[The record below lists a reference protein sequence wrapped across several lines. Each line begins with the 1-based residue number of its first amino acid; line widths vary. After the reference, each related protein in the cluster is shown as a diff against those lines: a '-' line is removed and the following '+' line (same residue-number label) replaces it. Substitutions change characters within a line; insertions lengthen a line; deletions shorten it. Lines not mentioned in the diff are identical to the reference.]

1 VLDIND
7 IFHLPPVD
15 DLIGQLVADGPGLII
30 VAGFDPPV
38 TLAQDTFLPSGKAGL
53 LRILMR
59 QILFARPHSR
69 AVVVTRD
76 RESVH
81 IPRNLTRMVV
91 VATPRENEDIAQCI
105 ARAALHRPELLVIDM
120 LTPEVTTAALS
131 AASQGLRVL
140 APMDTA
146 LRGADLAQHLLL
158 WGAQPEQLSA
168 LSWVISVQRM
178 ATLCPTCRKA
188 DRLDESRISTYRTRL
203 SGFDPQ
209 VAYSVAQ
216 GGEECH
222 GTGRK
227 GDVSVFDFFH
237 ATAPAPALFNIPSQL
252 TAGQYALAL
261 AAQGYLALDDVLHV
275 ETGQLIR
282 LQQLLEASQQAFAEN
297 NHALRLKLLELETS
311 NRVLQQRTEALISL
325 ERLGSELIGSGNLED
340 IGKSVCRYAR
350 QLCGAER
357 AILYVLQ
364 PDDTAHVLAVNG
376 WSDDLLGLQL
386 AAREVFGATQGVDP
400 TPYREWP
407 PGVPRRDPDLEGAR
421 LYQGLRVPLVAQE
434 KLVGLLIV
442 HPTTKPRF
450 NQGEVALLR
459 TLANQA
465 ALAIQRGELVDSLRA
480 KIVELETAQVELVQ
494 KERLERELE
503 LARTV
508 QQSLLPRS
516 FPQYAGYTF
525 AARCVPAREVGGD
538 FYDVFALAPH
548 RFGIVIAD
556 VSDKGM
562 PSALF
567 MALTRSLLLAEA
579 ERENSPRAVL
589 ENVNRLLLAL
599 AQSEM
604 FVTVFYG
611 VVDARECT
619 LTYARAGHDKPIL
632 VRAGAANLLGG
643 GGLVLGQLESAVLGL
658 TEERINL
665 KTGDRLAL
673 FTDGLT
679 DVQDAQEAMY
689 GHPRLT
695 QLLQSV
701 AQSPAD
707 ELCAAVF
714 NELTSFQGQAEQY
727 DDMTLLVVQVG

>member
-1 VLDIND
+1 
-7 IFHLPPVD
+7 
-15 DLIGQLVADGPGLII
+15 
-30 VAGFDPPV
+30 
-38 TLAQDTFLPSGKAGL
+38 
-53 LRILMR
+53 
-59 QILFARPHSR
+59 
-69 AVVVTRD
+69 
-76 RESVH
+76 
-81 IPRNLTRMVV
+81 
-91 VATPRENEDIAQCI
+91 
-105 ARAALHRPELLVIDM
+105 
-120 LTPEVTTAALS
+120 
-131 AASQGLRVL
+131 
-140 APMDTA
+140 
-146 LRGADLAQHLLL
+146 
-158 WGAQPEQLSA
+158 
-168 LSWVISVQRM
+168 
-178 ATLCPTCRKA
+178 
-188 DRLDESRISTYRTRL
+188 
-203 SGFDPQ
+203 
-209 VAYSVAQ
+209 
-216 GGEECH
+216 
-222 GTGRK
+222 
-227 GDVSVFDFFH
+227 
-237 ATAPAPALFNIPSQL
+237 
-252 TAGQYALAL
+252 
-261 AAQGYLALDDVLHV
+261 
-275 ETGQLIR
+275 
-282 LQQLLEASQQAFAEN
+282 
-297 NHALRLKLLELETS
+297 
-311 NRVLQQRTEALISL
+311 
-325 ERLGSELIGSGNLED
+325 
-340 IGKSVCRYAR
+340 
-350 QLCGAER
+350 
-357 AILYVLQ
+357 
-364 PDDTAHVLAVNG
+364 
-376 WSDDLLGLQL
+376 
-386 AAREVFGATQGVDP
+386 
-400 TPYREWP
+400 
-407 PGVPRRDPDLEGAR
+407 
-421 LYQGLRVPLVAQE
+421 
-434 KLVGLLIV
+434 
-442 HPTTKPRF
+442 
-450 NQGEVALLR
+450 
-459 TLANQA
+459 
-465 ALAIQRGELVDSLRA
+465 
-480 KIVELETAQVELVQ
+480 
-494 KERLERELE
+494 
-503 LARTV
+503 V